1 MNSNELLWSTATT
14 AVTATQLIENNQCQ
28 VLTHEYLYTSVI
40 MEAKSNLDPNLLPVQ
55 WIKST
60 WYWKW
65 PSKGHLGEKK
75 IFFPL
80 PSPCVSFPRNG
91 TGKGDHNIKAWYS
104 FSRLIDRVHHLEYV
118 FLWKN
123 KGEQVLFY
131 TRTLLQLCHDDGTS
145 TLHVYTFE
153 ISWGKVILTMS
164 VEEKSMHSFLLCFI

>member
-1 MNSNELLWSTATT
+1 MPGVNSWIFIHISHHGSKIQFGPELTPST
-14 AVTATQLIENNQCQ
+14 VDKKHL
-28 VLTHEYLYTSVI
+28 VLEMTLQGTS
-40 MEAKSNLDPNLLPVQ
+40 
-55 WIKST
+55 W
-60 WYWKW
+60 
-65 PSKGHLGEKK
+65 EKK

-131 TRTLLQLCHDDGTS
+131 TRTLLQLCHDDGTL